1 MTRVQ
6 QERLNE
12 LSRAYTDAVASIV
25 NDYPEPEP
33 VEMMARLNPTECEG
47 PHEAGLIQARPAIVQ
62 NPGSNKANYQ
72 PEIRQVNNGF
82 IVQLG
87 CQSFVFE
94 TFDKMFKYLKM
105 YFEDPNGTETK
116 FHKNELF

>member
-1 MTRVQ
+1 MTQVQ

-25 NDYPEPEP
+25 NDYPEP
-33 VEMMARLNPTECEG
+33 VEQLDPTECEG
-47 PHEAGLIQARPAIVQ
+47 PHEAIMPVRPAIVQ

-105 YFEDPNGTETK
+105 YFEDPNGTEAK

>member
-1 MTRVQ
+1 MNRE
-6 QERLNE
+6 QERRIADLTE
-12 LSRAYTDAVASIV
+12 AVVTEMRNIMSDDQEQALEQPMEMEEQMLV
-25 NDYPEPEP
+25 PTPMQDYGT
-33 VEMMARLNPTECEG
+33 L
-47 PHEAGLIQARPAIVQ
+47 
-62 NPGSNKANYQ
+62 NKASYQ

-82 IVQLG
+82 IVRLG

>member
-1 MTRVQ
+1 MTQVQ

-12 LSRAYTDAVASIV
+12 LSRAYTEAVASIV
-25 NDYPEPEP
+25 NDYPEPVERTATYDYEMNDVPTP
-33 VEMMARLNPTECEG
+33 VQDYGTL
-47 PHEAGLIQARPAIVQ
+47 
-62 NPGSNKANYQ
+62 NKASYQ

-82 IVQLG
+82 IVRLG

>member
-1 MTRVQ
+1 MTQVQ
-6 QERLNE
+6 QERVNE
-12 LSRAYTDAVASIV
+12 FSRILTEHVASIV
-25 NDYPEPEP
+25 NDNSGMEP
-33 VEMMARLNPTECEG
+33 VERTVTYDYEMNDVSTPVPT
-47 PHEAGLIQARPAIVQ
+47 PIQ

-72 PEIRQVNNGF
+72 PEINQVNNGF
-82 IVQLG
+82 IVRLG

-105 YFEDPNGTETK
+105 YFEDPNGTEAK

>member
-1 MTRVQ
+1 MNRD
-6 QERLNE
+6 QELRLAE
-12 LSRAYTDAVASIV
+12 LGDAFKQAISDVI
-25 NDYPEPEP
+25 NMNEPEP
-33 VEMMARLNPTECEG
+33 VERYNYGTVEQMPVPT
-47 PHEAGLIQARPAIVQ
+47 PMPDFRTL
-62 NPGSNKANYQ
+62 KANYQ

-94 TFDKMFKYLKM
+94 TFDKMSKYLKM
-105 YFEDPNGTETK
+105 YFEDPDGTETK

>member
-1 MTRVQ
+1 M
-6 QERLNE
+6 N
-12 LSRAYTDAVASIV
+12 
-25 NDYPEPEP
+25 EPEP
-33 VEMMARLNPTECEG
+33 VERYNYGTVEQMPVPT
-47 PHEAGLIQARPAIVQ
+47 PVQ
-62 NPGSNKANYQ
+62 NLGSNKANYQ

>member
-1 MTRVQ
+1 
-6 QERLNE
+6 
-12 LSRAYTDAVASIV
+12 
-25 NDYPEPEP
+25 
-33 VEMMARLNPTECEG
+33 VEMMARLNPAECDERSELI
-47 PHEAGLIQARPAIVQ
+47 EALPTPVQ
-62 NPGSNKANYQ
+62 DYGTLNKASYQ

-82 IVQLG
+82 IVRLG

-116 FHKNELF
+116 FHKNELFELTK

>member
-1 MTRVQ
+1 MNRE
-6 QERLNE
+6 QERRIADLTE
-12 LSRAYTDAVASIV
+12 AVVTEMRNIMSDGQEQVLEQPIAMEEQI
-25 NDYPEPEP
+25 P
-33 VEMMARLNPTECEG
+33 VPT
-47 PHEAGLIQARPAIVQ
+47 PVPDFRTL
-62 NPGSNKANYQ
+62 KANYQ

-94 TFDKMFKYLKM
+94 TFDKMSKYLKM
-105 YFEDPNGTETK
+105 YFEDPDGTETK